1 MPPGRRP
8 NSQNADEEK
17 TDGVYAA
24 RGRRAPNGPQLA
36 KACYGAVIIHQFSAP
51 FERP

>member
-8 NSQNADEEK
+8 KTQTDEEK
-17 TDGVYAA
+17 TDGICRPAEE
-24 RGRRAPNGPQLA
+24 PNGPQLA